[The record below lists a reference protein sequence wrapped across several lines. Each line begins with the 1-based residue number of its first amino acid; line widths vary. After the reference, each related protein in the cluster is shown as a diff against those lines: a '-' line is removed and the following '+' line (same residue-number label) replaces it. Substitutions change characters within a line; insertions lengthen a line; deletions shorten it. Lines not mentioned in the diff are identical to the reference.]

1 MNQGNIIG
9 IMMSRK
15 SGYFIC
21 YRNIW
26 QHPVFKNLLQAS
38 CWIYMISSASH
49 QDKDLMFLDNKIFVR
64 RGELIMP
71 LRVNAKR
78 FKMSYSEMRTFI
90 LRLVRRKMITTRTA
104 QLQPTSNH
112 KNRKVTLIN
121 VINYDKFQYVN
132 NEQPPPHHL
141 SQQGLKTKLTNTHTN
156 SKDKNVNKS
165 SNGYVE
171 IGTEGHYRI
180 ILKDNKK
187 YLKHKWKDEPLKDY

>member
-1 MNQGNIIG
+1 
-9 IMMSRK
+9 MSRK

-26 QHPVFKNLLQAS
+26 QHPVFKSLLQAS
-38 CWIYMISSASH
+38 CWIYIISSASH
-49 QDKDLMFLDNKIFVR
+49 QDKDLRFLDNKIFVR
-64 RGELIMP
+64 RGELIFP

-90 LRLVRRKMITTRTA
+90 LRLVRRKMVTTRTHH
-104 QLQPTSNH
+104 LQPTTNH
-112 KNRKVTLIN
+112 PSRKVTLIN

-141 SQQGLKTKLTNTHTN
+141 SQQVLINNTNKHTN

-165 SNGYVE
+165 SKEYEE
-171 IGTEGHYRI
+171 IGTEGHYV
-180 ILKDNKK
+180 ILRKKSDGKK

>member
-1 MNQGNIIG
+1 
-9 IMMSRK
+9 MSRK

-49 QDKDLMFLDNKIFVR
+49 QDKNLRFLENTIFVR

-78 FKMSYSEMRTFI
+78 FKMTYSEMRTFI
-90 LRLVRRKMITTRTA
+90 LRLVRRGMITTRVA
-104 QLQPTSNH
+104 HLQPTNNH
-112 KNRKVTLIN
+112 KNRKVTIIN

-132 NEQPPPHHL
+132 NDQSHTNHI
-141 SQQGLKTKLTNTHTN
+141 SQQGLNNKSNTQLLN
-156 SKDKNVNKS
+156 IGSSKDKIVNSGEKVLS
-165 SNGYVE
+165 EWGQYN
-171 IGTEGHYRI
+171 I
-180 ILKDNKK
+180 ILKGGKK
-187 YLKHKWKDEPLKDY
+187 YKKHKWKNEPLEEVK